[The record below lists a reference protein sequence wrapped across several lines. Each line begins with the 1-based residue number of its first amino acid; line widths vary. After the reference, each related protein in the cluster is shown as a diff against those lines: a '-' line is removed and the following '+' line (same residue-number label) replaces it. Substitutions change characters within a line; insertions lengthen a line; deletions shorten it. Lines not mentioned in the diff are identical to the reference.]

1 MIKGRKFIELG
12 AGNYGTRYLVELEL
26 KVVNLG
32 GHTSVT
38 KTLWRRKQ
46 IQEELQHVYV
56 LPAAQCEGCLIRGM
70 HCLLTGPHP
79 IKVK

>member
-1 MIKGRKFIELG
+1 MNKGREFIELG
-12 AGNYGTRYLVELEL
+12 AGNYGTHYLVELEL
-26 KVVNLG
+26 KAVNLG

-46 IQEELQHVYV
+46 IQELQHVYI
-56 LPAAQCEGCLIRGM
+56 LPAAQREGCLIRGM
-70 HCLLTGPHP
+70 HCLLTGPHL